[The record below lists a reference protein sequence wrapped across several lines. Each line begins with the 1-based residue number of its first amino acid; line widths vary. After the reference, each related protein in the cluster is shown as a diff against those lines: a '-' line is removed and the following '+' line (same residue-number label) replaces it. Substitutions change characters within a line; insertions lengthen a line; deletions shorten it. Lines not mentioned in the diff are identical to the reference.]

1 MKNLV
6 RNLSVLGCVGSSA
19 IASPFLAIG
28 DSAELFLTA
37 DTSVAY
43 NDNIL
48 LGASGTEREDTILTF
63 IPGFD
68 LQFGKNS
75 QLKGNVIGTA
85 TLTSYSDNNNFN
97 NQLLGIGSKATYQSG
112 GVSLGANLSFNEL
125 DQPTIDVVPAGQ
137 LVERQVTN
145 AGVNGEVEIS
155 EKISLG
161 SGFAYSQTDYVT
173 PGFTDS
179 EEYSVPVNAYYELTP
194 KVDLSAGIRYTN
206 TQLDT
211 AAPNEFENFYYNVG
225 ARGAFTP
232 KLSGAFSVGY
242 NYRTA
247 NAGPDDG
254 GSPGADA
261 SLAYAYTEK
270 TQFTLALSRNYSNS
284 SAGGAS
290 YENSQVTLGASS
302 AIRPDFLLNASATY
316 RQLDYQ
322 VGGQKDDYIE
332 GTLGATY
339 VINSYL
345 RTSLSYLYREQ
356 TSNTG
361 SEFENNVFT
370 LSLSARY

>member
-1 MKNLV
+1 MKHLV

-19 IASPFLAIG
+19 IAAPFLAIG
-28 DSAELFLTA
+28 DNAELFVTA

-48 LGASGTEREDTILTF
+48 LGAPGTEREDTILTF

-68 LQFGKNS
+68 LQFGKDS
-75 QLKGNVIGTA
+75 QLKGSVVGTA
-85 TLTSYSDNNNFN
+85 TLTSYSDNSNFN
-97 NQLLGIGSKATYQSG
+97 NQLLGIGSKVAYQSG

-125 DQPTIDVVPAGQ
+125 DQPTVDVIPAGR
-137 LVERQVTN
+137 LVEREVTN
-145 AGVNGEVEIS
+145 AGVNGEVELS

-161 SGFAYSQTDYVT
+161 SGFTYSKTDYVT

-179 EEYSVPVNAYYELTP
+179 EEYNVPVNAYYELTP
-194 KVDLSAGIRYTN
+194 KVDVSAGVRYTN
-206 TQLDT
+206 TQLDA

-242 NYRTA
+242 NVRTA

-254 GSPGADA
+254 GSFGTDA

-284 SAGGAS
+284 SSGGAS
-290 YENSQVTLGASS
+290 YENSQITLGASS
-302 AIRPDFLLNASATY
+302 AIRADWLLNAAVTY
-316 RQLDYQ
+316 RRLDYQ
-322 VGGQKDDYIE
+322 LGGQADDYIE
-332 GTLGATY
+332 GTVGATY

-345 RTSLSYLYREQ
+345 RTSLSYLYRDQ
-356 TSNTG
+356 SSNIG
-361 SEFENNVFT
+361 SEFTNNVVT

>member
-19 IASPFLAIG
+19 IAAPFLAIG
-28 DSAELFLTA
+28 DSAELFVTA

-48 LGASGTEREDTILTF
+48 LGAPGTEREDTILTF
-63 IPGFD
+63 VPGFD

-75 QLKGNVIGTA
+75 LLKGSVIGTA
-85 TLTSYSDNNNFN
+85 TLTSYSDNSNFN

-145 AGVNGEVEIS
+145 AGVDGEVELS

-161 SGFAYSQTDYVT
+161 SGFTYSKTDYVT

-194 KVDLSAGIRYTN
+194 KVDVSAGIRYTN
-206 TQLDT
+206 TQLDI
-211 AAPNEFENFYYNVG
+211 AGANEFENFYYNVG

-261 SLAYAYTEK
+261 SLTYAYTEK

-302 AIRPDFLLNASATY
+302 AIRPDFLISASASY

-322 VGGQKDDYIE
+322 VGGQTDDYIE

-339 VINSYL
+339 VINGYL
-345 RTSLSYLYREQ
+345 STKLSYLYREQ

-361 SEFENNVFT
+361 SEFENNIVT